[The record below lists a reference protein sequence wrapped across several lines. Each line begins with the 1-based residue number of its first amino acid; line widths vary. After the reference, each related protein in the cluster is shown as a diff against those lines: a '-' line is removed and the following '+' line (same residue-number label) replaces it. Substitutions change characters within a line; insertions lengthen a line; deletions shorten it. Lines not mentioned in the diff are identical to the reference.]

1 MDDGTKDSPASANA
15 LPAPPTTIHI
25 PSGTIDPN
33 IAYLAYGKMEDGLG
47 RMHTFALCYRPSN
60 NNITFV
66 TYDRDGPDPRH
77 EVLNMDSGLK
87 IDRLYVGIAGNDLLI
102 STTAHQ
108 LIVQPP
114 GVPGTV
120 RLEGVWAPVAAGAGF
135 AFPPVPDVP
144 TFIDVPK
151 ASPFYD
157 EIEEAVAMGIVFG
170 YTDINGNRVFK
181 PGLPVNRAQDVAI
194 NMRGLHKV
202 FPGAGAQSAG
212 TKGK

>member
-1 MDDGTKDSPASANA
+1 VSNDTVKDAPMSATA
-15 LPAPPTTIHI
+15 DAAPPTTIHI
-25 PSGTIDPN
+25 PTGAIVQN
-33 IAYLAYGKMEDGLG
+33 VAYLAYGKMEDGLK
-47 RMHTFALCYRPSN
+47 RTHTFALCYRPTN
-60 NNITFV
+60 NNITWV
-66 TYDRDGPDPRH
+66 EYWRAGDDPRH
-77 EVLNMDSGLK
+77 EVLNMDPGLK

-120 RLEGVWAPVAAGAGF
+120 RLEGVWAPLAGGVGF
-135 AFPPVPDVP
+135 TFPRVPENP

-157 EIEEAVAMGIVFG
+157 EIEEAVALGIVSG

-181 PGLPVNRAQDVAI
+181 PGLPVNRAQVW
-194 NMRGLHKV
+194 RW
-202 FPGAGAQSAG
+202 
-212 TKGK
+212 